1 MKYDENLILSLS
13 RISVSYLWSTR
24 LFYLSLLFCNRRDMI
39 MEKSGFLL
47 FIDMLLIML
56 IGLGLAYLLSK
67 FIDFLAFI
75 CEYAT
80 AGVV

>member
-1 MKYDENLILSLS
+1 
-13 RISVSYLWSTR
+13 
-24 LFYLSLLFCNRRDMI
+24 

-56 IGLGLAYLLSK
+56 IGLGLPYLLSI

>member
-24 LFYLSLLFCNRRDMI
+24 LFYLSLLFSYRRDITMNYDEI
-39 MEKSGFLL
+39 VNTIVWAVMVLMLMYLGYL
-47 FIDMLLIML
+47 FIEYI
-56 IGLGLAYLLSK
+56 IY
-67 FIDFLAFI
+67 
-75 CEYAT
+75 YAT